1 MYVNVICSMNSLC
14 DSYLTDDSLQELSEI
29 SDFFLTSVADNI
41 KTEPADVIEQVGH
54 VTVTS
59 RALAVGYT
67 AGQRCADFEFLSR
80 VCPWVSA
87 RQHML

>member
-1 MYVNVICSMNSLC
+1 MNSLC

-29 SDFFLTSVADNI
+29 SEFFLTSVVDNI

-59 RALAVGYT
+59 RALIALECCGQVGDVRIL
-67 AGQRCADFEFLSR
+67 QFVVL
-80 VCPWVSA
+80 V
-87 RQHML
+87 